1 MQDLNDKVT
10 GNTLPATEWNEVPTE
25 LQNIIEDTGQTLS
38 GVDLD
43 QLGKGIASY
52 VASGDFYIDSGTAN
66 SYVLSGVGSKQV
78 PPAYVNGM
86 KIRFLPANSNTGA
99 STVNVATLGVKNLRR
114 VDGTALQANDL
125 QATVPVSFQYDTAS
139 GTFLKNG
146 ESLPDAT
153 ETLKGKAEI
162 ATQAETDAGTDD
174 ARIVT
179 PKKLRFGV
187 SMSLSTNGYIA
198 FPSWLGG
205 IIVQWG
211 ETGNLS
217 VGGNTITY
225 NITFP
230 NAVDSLQVTP
240 KNDFNDTGPKDD
252 NWSYFG
258 ATKNTN
264 SSFTLYNRNY
274 NGGTAQS
281 RPFHWLAIGH

>member
-10 GNTLPATEWNEVPTE
+10 GGTLPATEWNEVPTE
-25 LQNIIEDTGQTLS
+25 LQNIIEKTGQTLS
-38 GVDLD
+38 GLDLD

-86 KIRFLPANSNTGA
+86 KIRFIPANSNTGA
-99 STVNVATLGVKNLRR
+99 STVNVASLGVKNLRR

-125 QATVPVSFQYDTAS
+125 QATVPVSFQYDTTS

-187 SMSLSTNGYIA
+187 SMSIGANGYLA
-198 FPSWLGG
+198 LPSWLGG
-205 IIVQWG
+205 LMVQWG
-211 ETGNLS
+211 
-217 VGGNTITY
+217 NTTIAQDSAKAV
-225 NITFP
+225 TFP
-230 NAVDSLQVTP
+230 TTFPTAAFNIQLSCRDGATATVSEGDINWDSLTTSGAILR
-240 KNDFNDTGPKDD
+240 NGRNGTYTFH
-252 NWSYFG
+252 YFV
-258 ATKNTN
+258 
-264 SSFTLYNRNY
+264 
-274 NGGTAQS
+274 
-281 RPFHWLAIGH
+281 IGH